1 QFNRDYA
8 TSNEA
13 LLAQLQQLVGG
24 DAVSKVDASSLA
36 VAILGDTIGANLFV
50 VGVAAQQGFLPVGL
64 NAIERAIELND
75 VAVAFNLS
83 AFRLGRLFVTNPDR
97 VVEMATSVQ
106 APKEAMPTTLPEVIA
121 HRMRHLTE
129 YQNAALAERYRKVVE
144 KVRDLEARVV
154 PGSGALALTLAP
166 PFLNGKKVNGR
177 PVKREFG
184 SWILGVMRIMARMR
198 GIRGSWADPFA
209 WTHERRMERAL
220 ITEYEGLVD
229 DVLASLDTANHS
241 HALTLLSLVD
251 EVRGFGPV
259 KAAAIE
265 TYHARVSS
273 AHKEFH
279 RLGKE
284 VPAKDQPASKI
295 EIEPI

>member
-1 QFNRDYA
+1 
-8 TSNEA
+8 
-13 LLAQLQQLVGG
+13 
-24 DAVSKVDASSLA
+24 
-36 VAILGDTIGANLFV
+36 
-50 VGVAAQQGFLPVGL
+50 
-64 NAIERAIELND
+64 
-75 VAVAFNLS
+75 
-83 AFRLGRLFVTNPDR
+83 
-97 VVEMATSVQ
+97 
-106 APKEAMPTTLPEVIA
+106 
-121 HRMRHLTE
+121 MRHLTE

-154 PGSGALALTLAP
+154 PGSGALALTVARNYAKLLAYKDEYEVARLLGSSALREELGKTFEGGGRIALNLAP

-295 EIEPI
+295 EI